1 VRVVADSHAI
11 VWYVQGSS
19 RLSGAANSALAESE
33 RTEGIV
39 VSVATLVD
47 LWYVTQ
53 TTQSVSADDLAR
65 LRATL
70 DASAI
75 VDLHTID
82 VAVADAFTLIP
93 RSVLTDPWD
102 RFIVATAKALAL
114 PLVTRDGA
122 IRDSR
127 ILSRPSGS
135 RPQTGHNEWPRV
147 ATGGHQRTGEMAAE
161 LGFRELHAC
170 DPSEF
175 PPTPDGKSTH
185 TGRRWIGA
193 LPTRC
198 TNSAVRRDRP
208 R

>member
-19 RLSGAANSALAESE
+19 RLSEGARSALVEFEQSE
-33 RTEGIV
+33 GSV

-53 TTQSVSADDLAR
+53 TTQSIGADDLAR
-65 LRATL
+65 LQARL
-70 DASAI
+70 DASAN

-93 RSVLTDPWD
+93 RTVLTDPWD

-122 IRDSR
+122 IRDSNLVET
-127 ILSRPSGS
+127 I
-135 RPQTGHNEWPRV
+135 W
-147 ATGGHQRTGEMAAE
+147 
-161 LGFRELHAC
+161 
-170 DPSEF
+170 
-175 PPTPDGKSTH
+175 
-185 TGRRWIGA
+185 
-193 LPTRC
+193 
-198 TNSAVRRDRP
+198 
-208 R
+208 